1 MLFKR
6 LLAIIVLIVIA
17 IVAVRMVVG
26 FVSALLWIVV
36 LVALVAG
43 GLWAVTTLRG
53 GRKEK
58 AVERSSAPELP
69 LTHDDRVAAE
79 MERIQQQLRQQRG
92 A

>member
-6 LLAIIVLIVIA
+6 LLAILVLIVIA
-17 IVAVRMVVG
+17 VVAVRLVVG
-26 FVSALLWIVV
+26 IVSGLLWIAV

-43 GLWAVTTLRG
+43 GLWAVNTLRG

-58 AVERSSAPELP
+58 AVERSSAPDLP
-69 LTHDDRVAAE
+69 LAHEDRVAAE

>member
-6 LLAIIVLIVIA
+6 LLAILVLIVIA
-17 IVAVRMVVG
+17 ILAVRMVIG

-36 LVALVAG
+36 LVALVGA
-43 GLWAVTTLRG
+43 GLWAAKTLRS

-58 AVERSSAPELP
+58 TVERSSAPELP
-69 LTHDDRVAAE
+69 LTHEDRVAAE
-79 MERIQQQLRQQRG
+79 MERIQQQLRQRG